1 MSIRRG
7 EGMHSRSIVILLS
20 CMILLALSG
29 CSWLRGFSS
38 PSAGN
43 SRPGADVV
51 LTGHT
56 PVSLHNYRTAR
67 MYSAEGR
74 LELAREHYLLAY
86 AAAENDNELRAVLER
101 ELRAVDM
108 MIKTL
113 R

>member
-1 MSIRRG
+1 
-7 EGMHSRSIVILLS
+7 MHARTITILL
-20 CMILLALSG
+20 CGTALLGLSG
-29 CSWLRGFSS
+29 CGLFQSSSS

-43 SRPGADVV
+43 SRPGAEVA
-51 LTGHT
+51 LTGHN
-56 PVSLHNYRTAR
+56 PVSLRNYQTAR
-67 MYSAEGR
+67 AYSAEGR

-86 AAAENDNELRAVLER
+86 AAAEDDTTLRAMLEK

>member
-1 MSIRRG
+1 
-7 EGMHSRSIVILLS
+7 MHLRTIVIMLS

-29 CSWLRGFSS
+29 CSWFGGSS

-43 SRPGADVV
+43 SRPGADVA
-51 LTGHT
+51 LTGHS

-86 AAAENDNELRAVLER
+86 AAAEDDNELRAVLER
-101 ELRAVDM
+101 ELKAVDM